1 MDKTKRL
8 LILSDNHGSEY
19 EIRTILD
26 EFKGKFDAM
35 VHCGDS
41 CMSPEYLETL
51 VDCPLY
57 FVKGNS
63 DRGYKGFRDHEE
75 EVFEFAG
82 HICFV
87 THGHRYGV
95 NWGLEELL
103 EKGQEYSAD
112 IIFYGHTHIPDYEEY
127 EEENVIIMNPGS
139 VTLPRQMKPQRTF
152 LIVEFYEDG
161 KIHPQFYTV

>member
-8 LILSDNHGSEY
+8 LVISDNHGSEY
-19 EIRTILD
+19 EIRNILE
-26 EFKGKFDAM
+26 EFRGKYDAL

-41 CMSPEYLETL
+41 TWSPEYLESL
-51 VDCPLY
+51 ADCPVY
-57 FVKGNS
+57 MAKGNCDYGFV
-63 DRGYKGFRDHEE
+63 DREE
-75 EVFEFAG
+75 DVFEFAD

-95 NWGLEELL
+95 SWGLNELL

-112 IIFYGHTHIPDYEEY
+112 IIFYGHTHVPDYEEY
-127 EEENVIIMNPGS
+127 EEEKVIIMNPGS
-139 VTLPRQMKPQRTF
+139 ITLPRQRRPQRTF